1 MATVVECF
9 FSLVETI
16 KVEEDEV
23 YCTKTALSLGR
34 SRFFT
39 ISRLLYFTKSNIYVG
54 TPPKFGT
61 EISIQDPHPTCELRR
76 QFAR

>member
-1 MATVVECF
+1 MF

-23 YCTKTALSLGR
+23 HYTKTAL
-34 SRFFT
+34 FFWTKWVFT
-39 ISRLLYFTKSNIYVG
+39 IFRLLYFTKSNIYVV

-61 EISIQDPHPTCELRR
+61 EISIQYSHPTCKLRR
-76 QFAR
+76 QFVR